1 MSADADARP
10 LNAAGLLAEQR
21 RYFDTGATR
30 PASCRRNQLDALRR
44 LLTER
49 EEDVAG
55 ALEEDLGKSRT
66 EAFLSEIAV
75 VRAELDYALKHL
87 DRWMAPE
94 KVPVPGGLRP
104 ARAWTQARPLGVV
117 LIIGPWNYPL
127 QLVLAPLVGALA
139 AGNAAVL
146 KPSELAAATSRVL
159 ARLVPQYLDP
169 SAVAV
174 VEGGVEASTDLLA
187 QPFDHVFYTGG
198 ERVGKIVMKAA
209 AEHLTPVTLELGGK
223 SPAVVVGGNLRA
235 AARRIA
241 YGKFMN
247 AAQTCV
253 APDYVLTTPAA
264 APALAAE
271 LANAVRDFYGEDPS
285 TSGDYGRIINEHHF
299 DRLVGLLDGGTV
311 VSGGRYERTV
321 RYIEPTILRDVD
333 PESALMQEEIFGPLL
348 PILEVEDLD
357 EAIRFIGAR
366 PHPLAAYLFSDS
378 DEHLRVFTEQVQA
391 GGLAH
396 NVCTIQLAVPGLPF
410 GGVGA
415 SGTGSYHGPQSFA
428 TFSHL
433 QSVFSK
439 PTGMDTLRLAYPPF
453 GPIKRK
459 LLRKLL

>member
-1 MSADADARP
+1 MSA
-10 LNAAGLLAEQR
+10 AAALLADQR
-21 RYFDTGATR
+21 RYFDSGATR
-30 PASCRRNQLDALRR
+30 PAGWRRTQLEALRR

-49 EEDVAG
+49 EDELTG
-55 ALEEDLGKSRT
+55 AVGEDLGKSRT
-66 EAFLSEIAV
+66 EAFLSEITA
-75 VRAELDYALKHL
+75 VRAEIDYALKHL

-94 KVPVPGGLRP
+94 RIAVPGGLQP
-104 ARAWTQARPLGVV
+104 GRAWSQARPLGVV

-127 QLVLAPLVGALA
+127 NLVLTPLVGALA

-159 ARLVPQYLDP
+159 ARLVPEYLDRE
-169 SAVAV
+169 AVAV
-174 VEGGVEASTDLLA
+174 VEGGAEVSTDLLA

-223 SPAVVVGGNLRA
+223 SPAVVVGGDLRA

-264 APALAAE
+264 APILADALAA
-271 LANAVRDFYGEDPS
+271 AVRDFYGSDPR
-285 TSGDYGRIINEHHF
+285 TSRDYGRIINEHHF
-299 DRLVGLLDGGTV
+299 DRLVGLMDGGTV
-311 VSGGRYERTV
+311 VSGGRHERAE
-321 RYIEPTILRDVD
+321 RYIEPTVLRHVD
-333 PESALMQEEIFGPLL
+333 PGSPLMQEEIFGPLL
-348 PILEVEDLD
+348 PILEVADLD

-366 PHPLAAYLFSDS
+366 PHPLAAYLFSDR
-378 DEHLRVFTEQVQA
+378 DEHLRTFTDRVHA

-415 SGTGSYHGPQSFA
+415 SGTGSYHGRQSFE
-428 TFSHL
+428 TFSHV
-433 QSVFSK
+433 QPVFSK
-439 PTGMDTLRLAYPPF
+439 PTRVDTLRLAYPPF
-453 GPIKRK
+453 GPIKRR
-459 LLRKLL
+459 LLRRLL

>member
-1 MSADADARP
+1 MSAVE
-10 LNAAGLLAEQR
+10 LLADLR
-21 RYFDTGATR
+21 RTFRAGTTR
-30 PASCRRNQLDALRR
+30 PAGWRRAQLEALRR

-49 EEDVAG
+49 EDELTG

-66 EAFLSEIAV
+66 EGFLSEVAA
-75 VRAELDYALKHL
+75 VRAEIDYALKHL
-87 DRWMAPE
+87 DRWMARE
-94 KVPVPGGLRP
+94 RIAVPGGLRP
-104 ARAWTQARPLGVV
+104 ARAWAQARPLGVV

-127 QLVLAPLVGALA
+127 NLVLAPLVGALA

-146 KPSELAAATSRVL
+146 KPSELAASTSRVL
-159 ARLVPQYLDP
+159 ARLVPQYLDRD
-169 SAVAV
+169 AVAV
-174 VEGGVEASTDLLA
+174 VEGGVEVSTDLLA

-264 APALAAE
+264 APVLADALAA
-271 LANAVRDFYGEDPS
+271 AVRDFYGSDPR

-299 DRLVGLLDGGTV
+299 DRVVGLMDGGTV
-311 VSGGRYERTV
+311 VSGGRHDRAD
-321 RYIEPTILRDVD
+321 RYIEPTVLREVD
-333 PESALMQEEIFGPLL
+333 PGSALMQEEIFGPLL

-357 EAIRFIGAR
+357 AAIRFIAAR
-366 PHPLAAYLFSDS
+366 PHPLAAYLFSDR
-378 DEHLRVFTEQVQA
+378 DEHLEAFTEQVQA

-415 SGTGSYHGPQSFA
+415 SGTGSYHGRQSFR
-428 TFSHL
+428 TFSHV
-433 QSVFSK
+433 QPVFSK
-439 PTGMDTLRLAYPPF
+439 PVGVDTLRLAYPPF

-459 LLRKLL
+459 LLRRLL

>member
-1 MSADADARP
+1 MSATAVLADRRRSFDA
-10 LNAAGLLAEQR
+10 GE
-21 RYFDTGATR
+21 TR
-30 PASCRRNQLDALRR
+30 PAAWRRHQLRALLR

-49 EEDVAG
+49 EEELTG

-66 EAFLSEIAV
+66 EAFLSEVAV
-75 VRAELDYALKHL
+75 VRAEADYALRHL
-87 DRWMAPE
+87 DRWMSPQ
-94 KVPVPGGLRP
+94 KISVPGGLLP

-146 KPSELAAATSRVL
+146 KPSELASATSRAL
-159 ARLVPQYLDP
+159 ARLVPLYLDP
-169 SAVAV
+169 AAVAV
-174 VEGGVEASTDLLA
+174 VEGGPATSTELLA

-198 ERVGKIVMKAA
+198 ERVGRIVLKAA

-223 SPAVVVGGNLRA
+223 SPAVVVGGDVRA

-264 APALAAE
+264 APVLAA
-271 LANAVRDFYGEDPS
+271 AIADAVRDFYGTDPR

-299 DRLVGLLDGGTV
+299 DRLLNLMAGGTV
-311 VSGGRYERTV
+311 VSGGRHERSE
-321 RYIEPTILRDVD
+321 RYIEPTVLRGVD
-333 PESALMQEEIFGPLL
+333 PASALMQEEIFGPLL

-357 EAIRFIGAR
+357 GAIRSIGTR
-366 PHPLAAYLFSDS
+366 PHPLAAYLFSDRE
-378 DEHLRVFTEQVQA
+378 EHLREFTERVQA
-391 GGLAH
+391 GGIAH

-415 SGTGSYHGPQSFA
+415 SGTGSYHGRQSFEI
-428 TFSHL
+428 FSHV
-433 QSVFSK
+433 QPVFSK
-439 PTGMDTLRLAYPPF
+439 PTRVDTLRLAYPPF
-453 GPIKRK
+453 GPVKRR
-459 LLRKLL
+459 LLRRLL

>member
-1 MSADADARP
+1 MGAAR
-10 LNAAGLLAEQR
+10 LRAAQR
-21 RYFDTGATR
+21 RYFGSGVTR
-30 PASCRRNQLDALRR
+30 PAAWRRGQLGALLR
-44 LLTER
+44 LLRER
-49 EEDVAG
+49 EEELTR
-55 ALEEDLGKSRT
+55 ALEQDLGKGST

-75 VRAELDYALKHL
+75 VRAEAGYALKHL

-94 KVPVPGGLRP
+94 RITVPGGLRP
-104 ARAWTQARPLGVV
+104 ARAWTQARPLGTV

-139 AGNAAVL
+139 AGNTAVL
-146 KPSELAAATSRVL
+146 KPSELAASTSRVL
-159 ARLVPQYLDP
+159 ARLIPQYLDP
-169 SAVAV
+169 EAVAV

-223 SPAVVVGGNLRA
+223 SPAVVVGGDLRT

-253 APDYVLTTPAA
+253 APDYVLTTPDA
-264 APALAAE
+264 APVLADALAD
-271 LANAVRDFYGEDPS
+271 AVREFYGSDPRAS
-285 TSGDYGRIINEHHF
+285 VDYGRIINDHHF
-299 DRLVGLLDGGTV
+299 DRLVGLLADGTV
-311 VSGGRYERTV
+311 VSGGRHERAE
-321 RYIEPTILRDVD
+321 RYLEPTVLRDVD
-333 PESALMQEEIFGPLL
+333 PASALMQEEIFGPLL
-348 PILEVEDLD
+348 PVLEVQDLD
-357 EAIRFIGAR
+357 EAIGFIGAR
-366 PHPLAAYLFSDS
+366 PHPLAAYLFSDR
-378 DEHLRVFTEQVQA
+378 DEDLRAFTEGVQA

-415 SGTGSYHGPQSFA
+415 SGTGSYHGRQSFE

-433 QSVFSK
+433 QPVFSK
-439 PTGMDTLRLAYPPF
+439 PAGVDTLRLAYPPF
-453 GPIKRK
+453 GPIKRS
-459 LLRKLL
+459 LLRRLL

>member
-1 MSADADARP
+1 M
-10 LNAAGLLAEQR
+10 NATALLDGRR

-30 PASCRRNQLDALRR
+30 PATWRRGQLEALRR
-44 LLTER
+44 LLVDR
-49 EEDVAG
+49 EEDFTA
-55 ALEEDLGKSRT
+55 ALEADLGKSRT

-75 VRAELDYALKHL
+75 VRAELDFALKHL

-94 KVPVPGGLRP
+94 KIPVPGGLRP
-104 ARAWTQARPLGVV
+104 GRAWTQARPLGVV

-139 AGNAAVL
+139 AGNTAVL
-146 KPSELAAATSRVL
+146 KPSELATATSAVL
-159 ARLVPQYLDP
+159 SRLVPLYLDAE
-169 SAVAV
+169 AVSV

-223 SPAVVVGGNLRA
+223 SPAVVVGGDLRA

-253 APDYVLTTPAA
+253 APDYILTTPAA
-264 APALAAE
+264 APALADA
-271 LANAVRDFYGEDPS
+271 LGDAIRDFYGKDPRM
-285 TSGDYGRIINEHHF
+285 SGDYGRIINEHHF
-299 DRLVGLLDGGTV
+299 DRIVGLLDGGRV
-311 VSGGRYERTV
+311 VSGGRHDRAD
-321 RYIEPTILRDVD
+321 RYIEPTVLRDVD
-333 PESALMQEEIFGPLL
+333 PASPLMQEEIFGPLL
-348 PILEVEDLD
+348 PILEVEDLQA
-357 EAIRFIGAR
+357 AIRFIGAR
-366 PHPLAAYLFSDS
+366 PHPLAAYLFSDR
-378 DEHLRVFTEQVQA
+378 DDHLAAFTQQVQA
-391 GGLAH
+391 GGLGH

-415 SGTGSYHGPQSFA
+415 SGTGSYHGRQSFV

-433 QSVFSK
+433 QPVFSK
-439 PTGMDTLRLAYPPF
+439 PSGLDTLRLAYPPF
-453 GPIKRK
+453 GPVKRA
-459 LLRKLL
+459 LLRRLL

>member
-1 MSADADARP
+1 MGAAR
-10 LNAAGLLAEQR
+10 LLDGRR
-21 RYFDTGATR
+21 RYFGSGATR
-30 PASCRRNQLDALRR
+30 SATWRRGQLHALLR
-44 LLTER
+44 LLGER
-49 EEDVAG
+49 EEELTR
-55 ALEEDLGKSRT
+55 ALQEDLGKSST

-75 VRAELDYALKHL
+75 VRAEADYALKNL

-94 KVPVPGGLRP
+94 RIPVPGGLRP
-104 ARAWTQARPLGVV
+104 ARAWAQARPLGVV

-139 AGNAAVL
+139 AGNTAVL
-146 KPSELAAATSRVL
+146 KPSELAASTSRVL

-169 SAVAV
+169 EAVAV
-174 VEGGVEASTDLLA
+174 VEGGPEASTDLLA

-198 ERVGKIVMKAA
+198 ERVGRIVLRAA

-223 SPAVVVGGNLRA
+223 SPAVVVGGDLRT

-264 APALAAE
+264 APVLARALAD
-271 LANAVRDFYGEDPS
+271 AVREFYGSDPR
-285 TSGDYGRIINEHHF
+285 TSADYGRIINDGHF
-299 DRLVGLLDGGTV
+299 DRLVGLLADGTV
-311 VSGGRYERTV
+311 VSGGRHERAE
-321 RYIEPTILRDVD
+321 RYLEPTVLRDVD
-333 PESALMQEEIFGPLL
+333 PGSTLMQEEIFGPLL
-348 PILEVEDLD
+348 PLLEVQDLD
-357 EAIRFIGAR
+357 EAIDFIGAR
-366 PHPLAAYLFSDS
+366 PHPLAAYLFSDREE
-378 DEHLRVFTEQVQA
+378 DLHAFTERVQA

-415 SGTGSYHGPQSFA
+415 SGTGSYHGRQSFA

-433 QSVFSK
+433 QPVFSK
-439 PTGMDTLRLAYPPF
+439 PARVDTLRLAYPPF
-453 GPIKRK
+453 GPLKRR
-459 LLRKLL
+459 LLRRLL